1 MDWMECKLWVAK
13 SQFKSANVTDQDN
26 QLLEDIWAEEDHLQE
41 EREVIEEDHTLAHLM
56 ESTEDVENIQVKG
69 KENTEIVTVIIRK
82 AREEIVIVQDQER
95 RNTEREET
103 ADQILQESER
113 CAWSLYNH
121 QSIEEDSNSECS
133 NFFTTLQTSN

>member
-1 MDWMECKLWVAK
+1 MDWMECKSWVEK

-56 ESTEDVENIQVKG
+56 ESIEDVENIQVKG
-69 KENTEIVTVIIRK
+69 KENTEIVIVIIRK

-95 RNTEREET
+95 KSTEREET

-113 CAWSLYNH
+113 SAWSLYNH
-121 QSIEEDSNSECS
+121 QSIEEDSKCECS

>member
-13 SQFKSANVTDQDN
+13 SQLKLASVTDQDN

-56 ESTEDVENIQVKG
+56 ESIEDVENIQVKG
-69 KENTEIVTVIIRK
+69 KENTEIVIVIIRK

-95 RNTEREET
+95 KSTEREET

-113 CAWSLYNH
+113 SAWSLYNH
-121 QSIEEDSNSECS
+121 QSIEEDSKCECS